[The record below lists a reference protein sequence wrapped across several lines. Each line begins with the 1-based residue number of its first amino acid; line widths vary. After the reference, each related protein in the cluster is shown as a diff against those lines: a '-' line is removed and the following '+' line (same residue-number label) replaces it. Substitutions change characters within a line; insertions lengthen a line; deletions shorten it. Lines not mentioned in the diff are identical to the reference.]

1 MAPEVRALELLG
13 DVAKARGDLEA
24 TIDWYLEALNRVR
37 ETSWDSRRVWLMN
50 RLANAYLDL
59 ADLESA
65 EPLVGYLFLGEPQA
79 RSLLTQARFAYAK
92 ENWSAA
98 VEFAEQAKLLAG
110 AGWEET
116 DEAVLKN
123 YRASGSSASD

>member
-1 MAPEVRALELLG
+1 
-13 DVAKARGDLEA
+13 
-24 TIDWYLEALNRVR
+24 
-37 ETSWDSRRVWLMN
+37 MN

-116 DEAVLKN
+116 DEAVLEN
-123 YRASGSSASD
+123 YRASGSSQSD

>member
-1 MAPEVRALELLG
+1 
-13 DVAKARGDLEA
+13 
-24 TIDWYLEALNRVR
+24 
-37 ETSWDSRRVWLMN
+37 MN
-50 RLANAYLDL
+50 RLANAYL
-59 ADLESA
+59 
-65 EPLVGYLFLGEPQA
+65 VLGEPQA

-92 ENWSAA
+92 EDWSAA

-123 YRASGSSASD
+123 YRAAGSSESE